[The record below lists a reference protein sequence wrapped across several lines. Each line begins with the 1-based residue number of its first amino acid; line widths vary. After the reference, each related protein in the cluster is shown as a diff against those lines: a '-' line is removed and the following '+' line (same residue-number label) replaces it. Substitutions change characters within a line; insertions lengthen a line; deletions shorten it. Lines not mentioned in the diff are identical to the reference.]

1 MNNNNL
7 LGILLSMLCILHC
20 SLPFLALV
28 TSVNSISVFIEY
40 SKMIHIFLFL
50 MVFAVYLLVF
60 PRIYVNERKLFILIL
75 SSSGV
80 LILFL
85 ALFFEG
91 TLETIITLIGAF
103 LLLIAHYKNRVAINA
118 IN

>member
-28 TSVNSISVFIEY
+28 TSINSISVFIEY

-50 MVFAVYLLVF
+50 MVFAIYLLVF
-60 PRIYVNERKLFILIL
+60 PRIYVNEGKLFILTL
-75 SSSGV
+75 SSFGV
-80 LILFL
+80 LMLFL

-91 TLETIITLIGAF
+91 TIETMVTLIGAF
-103 LLLIAHYKNRVAINA
+103 LLLIAHYKNRLAINA
-118 IN
+118 ID